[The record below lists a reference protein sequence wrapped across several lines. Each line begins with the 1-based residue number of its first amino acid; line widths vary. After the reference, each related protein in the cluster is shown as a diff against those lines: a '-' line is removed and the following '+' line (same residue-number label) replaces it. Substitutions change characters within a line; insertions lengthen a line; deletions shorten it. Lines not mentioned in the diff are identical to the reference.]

1 MILRRSI
8 IGIAA
13 VLACASAYAATRPY
27 ETVGPW
33 EIAMPDMTQASCI
46 GSRIYDQVIFSFS
59 IAPDED
65 GEWSLWLTF
74 YSRAY
79 KNPNGE
85 LIPAIFQFGETQS
98 ARLMGISDGNGL
110 IYFWT
115 PATKEILAAFE
126 TSPWLMV
133 TTKTGDYR
141 YPMDG
146 IDAAMNAASECWSE
160 KQRREGIAM

>member
-8 IGIAA
+8 IGISA

-27 ETVGPW
+27 ETVG
-33 EIAMPDMTQASCI
+33 
-46 GSRIYDQVIFSFS
+46 
-59 IAPDED
+59 
-65 GEWSLWLTF
+65 
-74 YSRAY
+74 
-79 KNPNGE
+79 
-85 LIPAIFQFGETQS
+85 
-98 ARLMGISDGNGL
+98 
-110 IYFWT
+110 
-115 PATKEILAAFE
+115 
-126 TSPWLMV
+126 PWLMV